1 MHVPHAGQSTRMESN
16 VGRSPQKG
24 SLQNKKVGMF
34 AQSLKIKVFGQQ
46 FSFGRNRQGNLQI
59 GADFRFYRRYKVGNV
74 VFRVQ
79 FLQIH
84 IQTVDFDVFQQINQ
98 PLEN

>member
-1 MHVPHAGQSTRMESN
+1 MKSN
-16 VGRSPQKG
+16 VGRGPQKG
-24 SLQNKKVGMF
+24 SLQNKKIGML
-34 AQSLKIKVFGQQ
+34 AQTFKIKVFGQQ
-46 FSFGRNRQGNLQI
+46 FSFGRYRQGYLQI
-59 GADFRFYRRYKVGNV
+59 GADFRFDRRYKVGNV

-84 IQTVDFDVFQQINQ
+84 LQTVDFGVFQQIDQ